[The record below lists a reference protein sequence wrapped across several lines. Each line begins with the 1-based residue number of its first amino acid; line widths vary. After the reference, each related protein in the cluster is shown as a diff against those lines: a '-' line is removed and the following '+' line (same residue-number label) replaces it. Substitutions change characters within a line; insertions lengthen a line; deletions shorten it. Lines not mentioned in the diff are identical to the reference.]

1 MDMQRRTMTLISKLY
16 YEENMTQQQ
25 IAKQT
30 GLSRMKVSRILQKAK
45 EEGIV
50 RIIVD
55 YSGVYPDLEQ
65 DIKDK
70 YKLKDVVIV
79 DTSIGNSSKEQ
90 VASAA
95 AYYLERHLGG
105 GSTVAVGWGS
115 TMRLIPDYIQKMDD
129 PELLFSPIIGG
140 HGQSELDMHATTIA
154 STLAKRTGGRSLSLI
169 APALVKNKEEKAFLI
184 DDNQVKRV
192 IEQTSQA
199 EYAVFSLGNPLAA
212 DSSIK
217 KSGYISEADLEQL
230 ETEDAICDVVSVVF
244 LDKNSHICCRNITE
258 RCIGITEEQLK
269 KIPNKICVVE
279 SEEKYASVRSAL
291 EAGYID
297 ILITDQDTADYLS
310 K

>member
-1 MDMQRRTMTLISKLY
+1 MDMQRRTMTMISKLY

-50 RIIVD
+50 RIIID
-55 YSGVYPDLEQ
+55 YSGVYPELEQ
-65 DIKDK
+65 DIKGK

-95 AYYLERHLGG
+95 AYYLERHLEA

-154 STLAKRTGGRSLSLI
+154 SNLAKRTGGRSLSLI
-169 APALVKNKEEKAFLI
+169 APALVKNKEEKAFLT

-192 IEQTSQA
+192 IERTAQA
-199 EYAVFSLGNPLAA
+199 EYAVFSLGNPLAK

-217 KSGYISEADLEQL
+217 KSGYISEADLRQL
-230 ETEDAICDVVSVVF
+230 EKEDAICDVVSVVF
-244 LDKNSHICCRNITE
+244 LDKNSHICCENIIE

-269 KIPNKICVVE
+269 RIPNKICVVE
-279 SEEKYASVRSAL
+279 SEEKYDSVRSAL

-297 ILITDQDTADYLS
+297 ILITDQDTAEYLS

>member
-1 MDMQRRTMTLISKLY
+1 MDMQRITMTMISKLY

-50 RIIVD
+50 RIIID
-55 YSGVYPDLEQ
+55 YSGVYPELEQ
-65 DIKDK
+65 DIKGK

-95 AYYLERHLGG
+95 AYYLERHLES

-154 STLAKRTGGRSLSLI
+154 SNLAKKTGGRSLSLI
-169 APALVKNKEEKAFLI
+169 APALVKNKEEKTFLS

-192 IEQTSQA
+192 IERTSQA
-199 EYAVFSLGNPLAA
+199 EYAVFSLGNPLAK

-217 KSGYISEADLEQL
+217 KSGYISEADLRQL
-230 ETEDAICDVVSVVF
+230 EKEDAICDVVSVVF
-244 LDKNSHICCRNITE
+244 LDKNSQICCENITE

-279 SEEKYASVRSAL
+279 GREKYDSVRSAL

-297 ILITDQDTADYLS
+297 ILVTDQDTAEYLS

>member
-1 MDMQRRTMTLISKLY
+1 MDMQRRTMTMISKLY

-50 RIIVD
+50 RIIID
-55 YSGVYPDLEQ
+55 YSGVYPELEQ
-65 DIKDK
+65 DIKGK

-79 DTSIGNSSKEQ
+79 DTSIGN
-90 VASAA
+90 
-95 AYYLERHLGG
+95 YLERHLES

-154 STLAKRTGGRSLSLI
+154 SNLAKKTGGRSLSLI
-169 APALVKNKEEKAFLI
+169 APALVKNKEEKTLLS

-192 IEQTSQA
+192 IERTSQA
-199 EYAVFSLGNPLAA
+199 EYAVFSLGNPLAK

-217 KSGYISEADLEQL
+217 KSGYISEADLRQL
-230 ETEDAICDVVSVVF
+230 EKEDAICDVVSVVF
-244 LDKNSHICCRNITE
+244 LDKNSQICCENITE

-279 SEEKYASVRSAL
+279 SREKYDSVRSAL

-297 ILITDQDTADYLS
+297 ILVTDQDTAEYLS